1 METSSLRFGV
11 GFFFLFLFFPLK
23 RSNDSLN
30 GTGFWCVCFFFGWCF
45 ASWVAVLVR
54 FLLRR

>member
-30 GTGFWCVCFFFGWCF
+30 GTGFWYVCFFFG
-45 ASWVAVLVR
+45 
-54 FLLRR
+54 